1 MLFIAENL
9 KKLRKEKDFTQEEAA
24 EILGVSAQSVSK
36 WERGDTMP
44 DISLLPALANLYEV
58 SVDEIIG
65 MKKIND
71 KQTKNNLFTTA
82 HNYMKNGDINAA
94 VNVYYDSLKV
104 FPNDKGIM
112 SDLAMALALDNDPEK
127 LNQAVS
133 FCERVLA
140 ENQGDK
146 VHHTTRAALC
156 YIYLK
161 IGEKEKALKIA
172 RNLPHIRESRE
183 IIIEELEK
191 VLSEDEINY
200 NIRNIVLGE

>member
-156 YIYLK
+156 FIYLK

-191 VLSEDEINY
+191 VLSDDEINY